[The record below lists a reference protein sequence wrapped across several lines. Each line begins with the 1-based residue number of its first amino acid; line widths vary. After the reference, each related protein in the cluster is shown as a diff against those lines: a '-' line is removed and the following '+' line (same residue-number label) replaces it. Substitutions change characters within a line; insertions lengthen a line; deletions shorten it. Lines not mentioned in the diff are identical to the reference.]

1 MNPFDELIFQ
11 MAEKEGIP
19 VPPET
24 SKKVEDTLSQLPQRR
39 VIRFSPLRR
48 IAATAAGL
56 VFVFLFLLPNVSV
69 TYAQTLEQVPVL
81 GKLIQVVTIRNYVY
95 SDDYHDM
102 DIDVPG
108 IEDGT
113 MGAAGEEINKD
124 VEQLIQELTDQFYAD
139 VEAIGDEGHTSLYA
153 DYDVVTNTDQWF
165 TLKLSVFQ
173 ASGSGTNYY
182 VYYNVDRSQDQIVQ
196 LGDLFTDNSYAEVLR
211 QDILAQM
218 KQRMEEDPSLV
229 YWTEN
234 SDMGQDF
241 IELGADHN
249 FYFDDSGNLV
259 IPFDEYE
266 VAPGYMGC
274 PEFTIQRSVFENL
287 LNDSYRD
294 LFA

>member
-24 SKKVEDTLSQLPQRR
+24 SKKVEDTLSQLPQRK

-196 LGDLFTDNSYAEVLR
+196 LGDLFTDDSYAEVLR

-229 YWTEN
+229 YWTED

-241 IELGADHN
+241 IELDAEHN
-249 FYFDDSGNLV
+249 FYFDSQGKLV
-259 IPFDEYE
+259 IPFNKYE
-266 VAPGYMGC
+266 VGPGTTGS
-274 PEFTIQRSVFENL
+274 PEFTLETPSLYENL
-287 LNDSYRD
+287 LYQP
-294 LFA
+294 

>member
-1 MNPFDELIFQ
+1 MNPFDKLIFQ

-24 SKKVEDTLSQLPQRR
+24 SKKVEDTLSQLPQQK
-39 VIRFSPLRR
+39 VVRFSPLRR
-48 IAATAAGL
+48 IAATAAGV

-81 GKLIQVVTIRNYVY
+81 GKLIQVVTIRNYAY
-95 SDDYHDM
+95 SDDYHEM
-102 DIDVPG
+102 DVDVPS
-108 IEDGT
+108 IADDT
-113 MGAAGEEINKD
+113 MGAAADTINQD

-196 LGDLFTDNSYAEVLR
+196 LGDLFTDDSYAEVLR

-218 KQRMEEDPSLV
+218 KQRMEEDPSQV
-229 YWTEN
+229 YWTED

-241 IELGADHN
+241 INLDAGHN
-249 FYFDDSGNLV
+249 FYFDASGNLV

-266 VAPGYMGC
+266 VAPGYMGS